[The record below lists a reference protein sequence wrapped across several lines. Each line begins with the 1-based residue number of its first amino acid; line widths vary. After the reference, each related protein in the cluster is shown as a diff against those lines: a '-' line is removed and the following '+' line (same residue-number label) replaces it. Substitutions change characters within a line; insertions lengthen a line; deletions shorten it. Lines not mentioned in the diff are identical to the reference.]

1 MEHVLFKSEEK
12 KKSVDAAAVM
22 RIIADKLE
30 AGEIALSRGG
40 EEVRLSIP
48 ETVTLE
54 LKVEEETSPGR
65 SGVKKSLEIEIEWVE
80 GQQGD
85 PAEPSGE
92 VSIS

>member
-12 KKSVDAAAVM
+12 KKSIDAAAVM

-30 AGEIALSRGG
+30 TGEITLSQGG
-40 EEVRLSIP
+40 DEVRLSVP

-54 LKVEEETSPGR
+54 LKVEEETKPGR

-80 GQQGD
+80 GESGGSAQ
-85 PAEPSGE
+85 PAGN

>member
-48 ETVTLE
+48 ETLP
-54 LKVEEETSPGR
+54 LS
-65 SGVKKSLEIEIEWVE
+65 
-80 GQQGD
+80 
-85 PAEPSGE
+85 
-92 VSIS
+92 